1 MTWVPQQL
9 VGAYV
14 GQELTLACNTEAF
27 PKSIN
32 YWVNEQGDMIV
43 SGQECY
49 GSVVFLCCLWK
60 LLDSPVGLVMVLRR
74 DCKCTRS
81 HVISHSVDIIIP
93 FLVFRYLVS

>member
-32 YWVNEQGDMIV
+32 YWTNKDGDMIV
-43 SGQECY
+43 SGQEFVLY
-49 GSVVFLCCLWK
+49 FTFLSLSWSVTV
-60 LLDSPVGLVMVLRR
+60 
-74 DCKCTRS
+74 
-81 HVISHSVDIIIP
+81 
-93 FLVFRYLVS
+93 